1 VHSAAALRLGYVRAV
16 GPVDL
21 RRRAPGA
28 KAPVLILGFN
38 AGLEDLLHPRRQR
51 QGQRQRQRLALR
63 AFVVPTLRQAQGR
76 LLRKRREG
84 WGTRFV
90 SCGGEVKVPVPRLFK
105 ERRDKD
111 GPPGID
117 PPFAKLIRG
126 GWFAKVF
133 FMSDR
138 VMSES
143 AMSESTE
150 QIRELLDSV
159 YRVDSGRILATLIRL
174 LGDFDLAEEA
184 MHEAFA
190 AALSL
195 WPKSGVPGNP
205 RPWLI
210 STARF
215 KAIDTLRRRARFDA
229 SQDEFVRYFEAQSI
243 SAERSNKNEEH
254 GLEDDY
260 LEDDRLRLIFTCCH
274 PSLAPDA
281 RVALTLREVCG
292 LTTEEIAK
300 AFLITPRTL
309 AQRVV
314 RAKAK
319 IRETPIRYE
328 VPTPGELPERL
339 GAVLQVIYLVFN
351 EGYSA
356 AAGAEVT
363 RAELTGEAIRL
374 GRLLVELHLTELGP
388 EPEVI
393 GLLSLMLLQE
403 SRRAARNSP
412 TGELILLE
420 NQDRALWNREQI
432 AEGVALLEKALQY
445 RQKSRR
451 FGSYTLQAA
460 IAAVHAEA
468 ESVARTDWRQIVAL
482 YDRLLQVQPSPVVQ
496 LNRAVAIAMRD
507 GPEAGLT
514 NIDAVLEHGEL
525 ANYYLAHSARADMC
539 RRLGRTAEARASYE
553 KALALTQQEPERQF
567 LQERIRQ
574 LK

>member
-1 VHSAAALRLGYVRAV
+1 MNIVRA
-16 GPVDL
+16 
-21 RRRAPGA
+21 
-28 KAPVLILGFN
+28 LIE
-38 AGLEDLLHPRRQR
+38 GLSWCQRHFCGSTSGLLVTREHRGSVQLVRSSNGCIGDFESTEEAFCCPDFR
-51 QGQRQRQRLALR
+51 GTTWAL
-63 AFVVPTLRQAQGR
+63 
-76 LLRKRREG
+76 
-84 WGTRFV
+84 
-90 SCGGEVKVPVPRLFK
+90 C
-105 ERRDKD
+105 
-111 GPPGID
+111 ID

-126 GWFAKVF
+126 CWFATVV
-133 FMSDR
+133 
-138 VMSES
+138 VMSERS
-143 AMSESTE
+143 NE
-150 QIRELLDSV
+150 QIRELLDSL

-195 WPKSGVPGNP
+195 WPRSGVPGNP

-215 KAIDTLRRRARFDA
+215 KAIDTLRRRARFDE
-229 SQDEFVRYFEAQSI
+229 SQDELVQYLEAQWNST
-243 SAERSNKNEEH
+243 ERSNEE
-254 GLEDDY
+254 DSV
-260 LEDDRLRLIFTCCH
+260 EDDRLRLIFTCCH
-274 PSLAPDA
+274 PSLAPEA
-281 RVALTLREVCG
+281 HIALTLREVCG

-300 AFLITPRTL
+300 AFLISPRTL
-309 AQRVV
+309 AQRIV

-319 IRETPIRYE
+319 IRETPIPYE
-328 VPTPGELPERL
+328 VPTPQELPERL

-356 AAGAEVT
+356 ATGAEVT

-374 GRLLVELHLTELGP
+374 GQLLIELQP

-403 SRRAARNSP
+403 SRHAARTSP

-420 NQDRALWNREQI
+420 NQDRSLWNREQI
-432 AEGVALLEKALQY
+432 AEGLALLEKAL
-445 RQKSRR
+445 KSRR

-468 ESVARTDWRQIVAL
+468 ESAAATDWRQIVAL
-482 YDRLLQVQPSPVVQ
+482 YNRLLQIHPSPVVQ
-496 LNRAVAIAMRD
+496 LNRAVAIAMCD

-514 NIDAVLEHGEL
+514 QIDAVLEHGEL
-525 ANYYLAHSARADMC
+525 ANYYLAHSARADMY
-539 RRLGRTAEARASYE
+539 RRLGRTAEARSSYE
-553 KALALTQQEPERQF
+553 RALALTQQEPERHF

>member
-1 VHSAAALRLGYVRAV
+1 
-16 GPVDL
+16 
-21 RRRAPGA
+21 
-28 KAPVLILGFN
+28 
-38 AGLEDLLHPRRQR
+38 
-51 QGQRQRQRLALR
+51 
-63 AFVVPTLRQAQGR
+63 
-76 LLRKRREG
+76 
-84 WGTRFV
+84 
-90 SCGGEVKVPVPRLFK
+90 
-105 ERRDKD
+105 
-111 GPPGID
+111 
-117 PPFAKLIRG
+117 
-126 GWFAKVF
+126 
-133 FMSDR
+133 MSDR
-138 VMSES
+138 VMSELS
-143 AMSESTE
+143 GD
-150 QIRELLDSV
+150 QIRELLDSL
-159 YRVDSGRILATLIRL
+159 YRVESGRILATLIRL

-195 WPKSGVPGNP
+195 WPTSGVPGNP

-229 SQDEFVRYFEAQSI
+229 SQDELVRYLEVQGS
-243 SAERSNKNEEH
+243 SADSSS
-254 GLEDDY
+254 DDDF

-274 PSLAPDA
+274 PSLAPEA

-300 AFLITPRTL
+300 AFLTTPATL
-309 AQRVV
+309 AQRIV

-319 IRETPIRYE
+319 IRETRIPYE
-328 VPTPGELPERL
+328 VPTPQELPERL

-374 GRLLVELHLTELGP
+374 GRLLAELQP

-403 SRRAARNSP
+403 SRHAARTSP

-420 NQDRALWNREQI
+420 NQDRALWSREQI
-432 AEGVALLEKALQY
+432 AEGVALLEKALGY
-445 RQKSRR
+445 GQKSRR
-451 FGSYTLQAA
+451 FGPYTLQAA

-482 YDRLLQVQPSPVVQ
+482 YDQLLQIQPSPVVQ

-507 GPEAGLT
+507 GPEAGLAH
-514 NIDAVLEHGEL
+514 IDAVLEPSSGKQGEL
-525 ANYYLAHSARADMC
+525 ANYYLAHSARADMY

>member
-1 VHSAAALRLGYVRAV
+1 VLGDFESTEAFCCPDFRVTTWAL
-16 GPVDL
+16 
-21 RRRAPGA
+21 
-28 KAPVLILGFN
+28 
-38 AGLEDLLHPRRQR
+38 
-51 QGQRQRQRLALR
+51 
-63 AFVVPTLRQAQGR
+63 
-76 LLRKRREG
+76 
-84 WGTRFV
+84 
-90 SCGGEVKVPVPRLFK
+90 C
-105 ERRDKD
+105 
-111 GPPGID
+111 ID

-126 GWFAKVF
+126 CWFA
-133 FMSDR
+133 R
-138 VMSES
+138 VVIMSEP
-143 AMSESTE
+143 STE
-150 QIRELLDSV
+150 QIRELLDSL
-159 YRVDSGRILATLIRL
+159 YRVESGRILATLIRL

-190 AALSL
+190 AALSV
-195 WPKSGVPGNP
+195 WPSSGVPGNP

-229 SQDEFVRYFEAQSI
+229 AQYELVRHLEAQGS
-243 SAERSNKNEEH
+243 STESSNEEDS
-254 GLEDDY
+254 LEDGV
-260 LEDDRLRLIFTCCH
+260 EDDRLRLIFTCCH
-274 PSLAPDA
+274 PSLAPEA
-281 RVALTLREVCG
+281 HVALTLREVCG

-309 AQRVV
+309 AQRIV

-319 IRETPIRYE
+319 IRETPIPYE
-328 VPTPGELPERL
+328 VPTPQELPERL
-339 GAVLQVIYLVFN
+339 GAVLHVIYLVFN

-374 GRLLVELHLTELGP
+374 GRLLTELQP

-403 SRRAARNSP
+403 SRHAARTSP

-420 NQDRALWNREQI
+420 HQDRSLWNREQI
-432 AEGVALLEKALQY
+432 GEGVALLEKAL
-445 RQKSRR
+445 KSHR
-451 FGSYTLQAA
+451 FGPYTLQAA

-468 ESVARTDWRQIVAL
+468 ESIAATDWRQIVGL
-482 YDRLLQVQPSPVVQ
+482 YDRLLRIQPSPVVQ
-496 LNRAVAIAMRD
+496 LNRAVAIAMCD

-514 NIDAVLEHGEL
+514 HIDALLEHGEL
-525 ANYYLAHSARADMC
+525 ANYYLAHSARADLY
-539 RRLGRTAEARASYE
+539 RRLGRTSEARSSYE